1 MESKRRELGLLCAAA
16 LFHFTMMGAYVSA
29 LPLYVAGPLG
39 GSEAAVGIA
48 VGSFF
53 LTAVLFR
60 PTIGRYSDRIGRKP
74 ILLGASALMLATS
87 AGFYA
92 ADSIPV
98 VTVLRL
104 FHGAAGGAFYTA
116 AATLAADLA
125 PRDRRAEY
133 ITLLSLSLY
142 GGFAIGPALGEWL
155 ATGAGFSWV
164 WGTTA
169 GLAGTTIAIGRM
181 LPETVDRS
189 ARAGIDRG
197 GGRRLFFALHGAALL
212 PGSVLMCAAAGYSSI
227 MSFAPLYARDLGM
240 KSSGGLYAT
249 FAITILSVRLLS
261 RRLADRR
268 GRVVVAAPGLI
279 AGCVGLSLL
288 AGGQAPVAAFIGVAV
303 FGAGF
308 ALIFPALMA
317 LTIDRAPDSERGDAQ
332 GSFTAFFDI
341 GAGIGSY
348 AVGVL
353 ANAFGFG
360 VAYALPAA
368 MCAGGAAILRTRLA
382 TRVPA
387 PSP

>member
-1 MESKRRELGLLCAAA
+1 
-16 LFHFTMMGAYVSA
+16 MMGAYVSA
-29 LPLYVAGPLG
+29 LPLYVSGPLG
-39 GSEAAVGIA
+39 GSKAAVGIA

-53 LTAVLFR
+53 ITAVLFR

-74 ILLGASALMLATS
+74 VLLGSSALMLATS
-87 AGFYA
+87 VAFYA
-92 ADSIPV
+92 ADSV
-98 VTVLRL
+98 ALVTTLRL

-125 PRDRRAEY
+125 PQHRRAEY

-142 GGFAIGPALGEWL
+142 GGFAIGPALGERL

-164 WGTTA
+164 WGTA
-169 GLAGTTIAIGRM
+169 AALAAITMAIARL
-181 LPETVDRS
+181 LPETVDRP
-189 ARAGIDRG
+189 ARSRTDRSE
-197 GGRRLFFALHGAALL
+197 RRFFFALHRAALL

-227 MSFAPLYARDLGM
+227 MSFSPLYARDIGM
-240 KSSGGLYAT
+240 ASSGGLYAT

-261 RRLADRR
+261 RKSADRR
-268 GRVVVAAPGLI
+268 GRVVIAAPGLI
-279 AGCVGLSLL
+279 AGCLGLSLL
-288 AGGQAPVAAFIGVAV
+288 AGIQSPVAAFVGVAF

-317 LTIDRAPDSERGDAQ
+317 LTIDRAPDSERGEAQ

-368 MCAGGAAILRTRLA
+368 MCAAGAALLGTRLA
-382 TRVPA
+382 TRIPA